1 MDYKEF
7 LLDELTNKL
16 EIGLNGR
23 ILSEE
28 EIKEKKRMIEE
39 RLSYL
44 SIWDIFIP
52 VVAQHQKI
60 RRYV

>member
-16 EIGLNGR
+16 EIGLNGKL
-23 ILSEE
+23 LSKK
-28 EIKEKKRMIEE
+28 EIEEKKIMIEE

-44 SIWDIFIP
+44 SIWDMFIP
-52 VVAQHQKI
+52 VVAKHQKS
-60 RRYV
+60 RR

>member
-1 MDYKEF
+1 MDYKDF
-7 LLDELTNKL
+7 LIDELTNKL

-23 ILSEE
+23 LLSKD
-28 EIKEKKRMIEE
+28 EIQEKKIMIEE

-52 VVAQHQKI
+52 VLSEHQKS

>member
-23 ILSEE
+23 LLSKD
-28 EIKEKKRMIEE
+28 EIQEKKIMIEE

-44 SIWDIFIP
+44 SVWDIFIP
-52 VVAQHQKI
+52 VVAQHQKS
-60 RRYV
+60 RR

>member
-1 MDYKEF
+1 MDYKDF
-7 LLDELTNKL
+7 LIDELTNKL

-23 ILSEE
+23 LLSKD
-28 EIKEKKRMIEE
+28 EIQEKKIMIEE

-52 VVAQHQKI
+52 VLAEHQKS

>member
-16 EIGLNGR
+16 EIGLNGKL
-23 ILSEE
+23 LSKK
-28 EIKEKKRMIEE
+28 EIEEKKIMIEE

-44 SIWDIFIP
+44 SI
-52 VVAQHQKI
+52 
-60 RRYV
+60 